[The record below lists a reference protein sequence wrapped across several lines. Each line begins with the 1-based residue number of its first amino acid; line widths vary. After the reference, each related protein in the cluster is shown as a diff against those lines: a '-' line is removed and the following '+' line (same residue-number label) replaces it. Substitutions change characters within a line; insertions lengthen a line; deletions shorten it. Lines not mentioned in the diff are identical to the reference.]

1 MNRREKLKRIFT
13 LANLLSF
20 SRIFMAIPLVMALD
34 KGWFD
39 ESIRMIVCAGIILAI
54 FLSDVLD
61 GALARWMDQVSNVG
75 KIIDPI
81 ADKICMM
88 VVLIYLINAHG
99 NLFFIFFLLITS
111 RDTLLIIIGVY
122 LLQYQEE
129 VFQSLQSGKIF
140 MFFSSAM
147 MVSYIFS
154 NIIPVSIRLILYALS
169 IIFFIIS
176 SYFYLD
182 NYRHSFKRIKSVR
195 NI

>member
-1 MNRREKLKRIFT
+1 MNRKEKLKRIFT

-39 ESIRMIVCAGIILAI
+39 ESIRYQICAGIILAI
-54 FLSDVLD
+54 FLSDILD
-61 GALARWMDQVSNVG
+61 GMIARWMDQVSNVG

-81 ADKICMM
+81 ADKICML
-88 VVLIYLINAHG
+88 VVLIYLINEYRAP
-99 NLFFIFFLLITS
+99 FFFFFLLITS

-140 MFFSSAM
+140 MFSSSM
-147 MVSYIFS
+147 MMISYIFPFPDYVRIS
-154 NIIPVSIRLILYALS
+154 LYIIS
-169 IIFFIIS
+169 IIFFVIS
-176 SYFYLD
+176 SYFYFD
-182 NYRHSFKRIKSVR
+182 NYRLSFLRIKSAR
-195 NI
+195 NL